1 MEGLTK
7 TARYIRVIGVP
18 AEIRTGILLIQVS
31 EALPLEATF
40 SAPEVRMKLS
50 L

>member
-1 MEGLTK
+1 MEVLMK
-7 TARYIRVIGVP
+7 TTRNIRTIGVP
-18 AEIRTGILLIQVS
+18 AEIRTGNLLIQVR